1 MVQNS
6 RRDFV
11 KRTAIVAAGAATVG
25 ATVMVASGSKTVE
38 PNVDGSHGVVV
49 GSSNKKEINYKKNL
63 VWENYYRNAK

>member
-1 MVQNS
+1 MQNS

-11 KRTAIVAAGAATVG
+11 KTTAIVAAGAATIG
-25 ATVMVASGSKTVE
+25 ATVMVASGSNAVE
-38 PNVDGSHGVVV
+38 AGLYGSHGVVV

>member
-11 KRTAIVAAGAATVG
+11 KTTAIVTAGAATIG
-25 ATVMVASGSKTVE
+25 ATVLVASGSE
-38 PNVDGSHGVVV
+38 PHMDGSHGVVV
-49 GSSNKKEINYKKNL
+49 GNSNKKEINYKKNL